1 MPPHLLN
8 YCQLF
13 NVSCFP
19 LLKNAYGDLVQT
31 QMWQDFNHVDKL
43 GFLEVYPE
51 AQKKAFSIKAIK
63 SGFRATSLI
72 PFNPEKVLR

>member
-13 NVSCFP
+13 NVSCFS

-31 QMWQDFNHVDKL
+31 QMWQDFNYVDKL
-43 GFLEVYPE
+43 GFIEVYPE